1 MNMYEDEHEVKV
13 LHYLV
18 VLSLLSQ
25 LKRHQQNLRRRTPS
39 SSPYPVPQP
48 ASHPLQSLDR
58 LPLLIQWSIAVTPLL
73 PTGRREK
80 VRRGI
85 ELEVKKAEIKKRE
98 EREMKEGKNG
108 GEKQRWLSKKKIIEE
123 KKGR

>member
-1 MNMYEDEHEVKV
+1 M
-13 LHYLV
+13 
-18 VLSLLSQ
+18 
-25 LKRHQQNLRRRTPS
+25 
-39 SSPYPVPQP
+39 
-48 ASHPLQSLDR
+48 
-58 LPLLIQWSIAVTPLL
+58 TPLL